1 MSTSKSIRRAVQCAL
16 WTGAAATL
24 ATQSVYAAEDQ
35 SIQEVVVTGTRIS
48 VPGAISSSPILSIGA
63 DEIQLQQATEIEQV
77 LRDLPVTQVGD
88 GSNVNNGSAGAA
100 TLNLRGLGPERN
112 LILINGKRVTPFN
125 YDGEVDTSIIP
136 TALIERVDI
145 VTGGA
150 SAVYGSDAIAGA
162 VNFVMKDDFEGVDI
176 STDFS
181 QFDERD
187 GDLRSASFVMGANV
201 ADGRGNIVVSMNWT
215 DREAVLLGDRPLGQ
229 LGIVSATGGGY
240 QQFLDGVQPTA
251 APAGCGG
258 PNAVSTSSG
267 GSGTTLPTR
276 IALFGGGSLGQFV
289 DGGGLIPNCSVFN
302 FNPYNYYQT
311 PLERFGGMVMGH
323 FEMNEHAEAYARFG
337 YTSTSVRTQV
347 APSGIFNTPF
357 WTPMSNPLINPTT
370 RDGLLARFNGA
381 DRALMRTSA
390 TATNTAP
397 ENWRDLNSNGVID
410 AADDVR
416 ITYQRRTVEFGPRST
431 TYDNNSYNMLI
442 GVRGELFADWDY
454 DVFGQY
460 GESERSNVSAGYANV
475 TNIANA
481 IDAAIDPNT
490 GLNACRSGAAG
501 CVPLNLFGGFGSITP
516 DQVAYSSASAIE
528 QQAYEQKIVG
538 ASVSGPINAV
548 QIPWAASS
556 MAMSFGV
563 EYREEFGTATPDL
576 CWQTLPASCLGGAGG
591 AILPISGGFDV
602 KEVYGEVL
610 LPVAS
615 DLPGVQALDL
625 EAGYRYADYDPSGVN
640 RTYKYGLSYKPIDQV
655 MFRVMKQRAARAPN
669 VGELAAPNVTA
680 LNNAQID
687 PCSVANAAN
696 ITPAL
701 AALCIQTGMDAGQ
714 VGVVQNLEAGQIN
727 TFEGTDLT
735 NLPKPE
741 QADTLTVG
749 VVWSPDFIPVAKNV
763 LISLDYYDVEIND
776 VIGEFGA
783 QEVLDA
789 CYVNAMADQCAKI
802 KRIGG
807 NLVVDGSGIE
817 TYTTNLKYLRAEGVE
832 LGMAL
837 GFDIG
842 RFGNLRVSANVNK
855 YLTHESQ
862 SDDTTALVDC
872 VGTFGTN
879 CGNGPQGGP
888 LPETRW
894 LQRTTWNYNDFTV
907 SLLWRHLSD
916 ITSALPACPPGE
928 DEGCIFPAFRNVS
941 SYDYFDL
948 FGSWQFMEQAS
959 VSFGV
964 SNLFEK
970 DPPVVGNEAA
980 DTSSNSGNTFP
991 QLYDALGRQFSVGLR
1006 VSF

>member
-16 WTGAAATL
+16 WTGAAAAM
-24 ATQSVYAAEDQ
+24 ATQSVYAAEEQ
-35 SIQEVVVTGTRIS
+35 NIQEVVVTGTRIS

-77 LRDLPVTQVGD
+77 LRDLPVTAVGD

-125 YDGEVDTSIIP
+125 YDGQVDTSIIP

-162 VNFVMKDDFEGVDI
+162 VNFILKDDFEGVDI

-181 QFDERD
+181 QYDEKD
-187 GDLRSASFVMGANV
+187 GNLRSASFVMGANV
-201 ADGRGNIVVSMNWT
+201 ADGRGNIVVGMNWT
-215 DREAVLLGDRPLGQ
+215 DREAVLLGDRPLGR

-240 QQFLDGVQPTA
+240 QNFLNGVQPDA

-258 PNAVSTSSG
+258 PNAVSLTSG

-276 IALFGGGSLGQFV
+276 IALFGGGALGQFRD
-289 DGGGLIPNCSVFN
+289 DGSLGANCSVFN

-347 APSGIFNTPF
+347 APSGIFATAF
-357 WTPMSNPLINPTT
+357 WTPMSNPLMNDAT
-370 RDGLLARFNGA
+370 RNQLLTRFNGA
-381 DRALMRTSA
+381 DLARMRTAA
-390 TATNTAP
+390 TATREQP
-397 ENWRDLNSNGVID
+397 ENWRDLNGNGVID
-410 AADDVR
+410 AEDDVR

-431 TYDNNSYNMLI
+431 TYDNNSFSMLV
-442 GVRGELFADWDY
+442 GVRGQLVGDWDY

-460 GESERSNVSAGYANV
+460 GEAERSNVSAGYANV

-481 IDAAIDPNT
+481 LDVVNIDGVPT
-490 GLNACRSGAAG
+490 CRSGAAG
-501 CVPLNLFGGFGSITP
+501 CVPLNLFGGFGAITP

-538 ASVSGPINAV
+538 ASVSGPINFV
-548 QIPWAASS
+548 QVPWAASS

-591 AILPISGGFDV
+591 SIQPIAGGFDV
-602 KEVYGEVL
+602 REVFGEVL
-610 LPVAS
+610 LPIAN

-625 EAGYRYADYDPSGVN
+625 EAGYRYADYDPTGVN
-640 RTYKYGLSYKPIDQV
+640 RTYKYGLSYKPVDQV
-655 MFRVMKQRAARAPN
+655 LFRVMKQRAARAPN
-669 VGELAAPNVTA
+669 VGELAAPQVTA
-680 LNNAQID
+680 LDNASID
-687 PCSVANAAN
+687 PCSVANAGN

-701 AALCIQTGMDAGQ
+701 RDLCIATGVSAPNVGTIQNIEAGQ
-714 VGVVQNLEAGQIN
+714 VN
-727 TFEGTDLT
+727 TFDGTDLQ

-741 QADTLTVG
+741 VADTLTVG
-749 VVWSPDFIPVAKNV
+749 VVWQPDFIPLAKDV
-763 LISLDYYDVEIND
+763 LISLDYYDIDISD
-776 VIGEFGA
+776 VIGEYGA

-789 CYVNAMADQCAKI
+789 CYINGILDQCAKI
-802 KRIGG
+802 RRIGG
-807 NLVVDGSGIE
+807 NLVNDGSGVE
-817 TYTTNLKYLRAEGVE
+817 TYTTNLQYLRAEGVE
-832 LGMAL
+832 LGVAM

-842 RFGNLRVSANVNK
+842 AFGNLRLSANVNK

-862 SDDTTALVDC
+862 SDDTTDLVDC

-894 LQRTTWNYNDFTV
+894 LQRTTWNYEDFTV
-907 SLLWRHLSD
+907 SLLWRHLSG
-916 ITSALPACPPGE
+916 ITSALPACTPPSTTN
-928 DEGCIFPAFRNVS
+928 CIFSQFRKID

-948 FGSWQFMEQAS
+948 FGSWTFMEQAT

-980 DTSSNSGNTFP
+980 DTGSNSGNTFP
-991 QLYDALGRQFSVGLR
+991 QLYDALGRMYSVGLR

>member
-1 MSTSKSIRRAVQCAL
+1 MSTSKSIRRAVQLAL
-16 WTGAAATL
+16 WTGAATVSA
-24 ATQSVYAAEDQ
+24 AQSVYAAEDQ
-35 SIQEVVVTGTRIS
+35 NIQEVVVTGTRIS
-48 VPGAISSSPILSIGA
+48 VPGAISSSPILSIGT
-63 DEIQLQQATEIEQV
+63 DEITMQQATEIEQV
-77 LRDLPVTQVGD
+77 FRDLPVTAVGD
-88 GSNVNNGSAGAA
+88 GSNVNNGTAGAS
-100 TLNLRGLGPERN
+100 TLNLRGLGAQRN
-112 LILINGKRVTPFN
+112 LILIDGKRVTPFN
-125 YDGEVDTSIIP
+125 YDGQVDTSVIP

-162 VNFVMKDDFEGVDI
+162 VNFVMKRDFEGVDL

-181 QFDERD
+181 QFDEKD

-215 DREAVLLGDRPLGQ
+215 DRQAVLLGNRPLGQ
-229 LGIVSATGGGY
+229 LGIETATGNGY
-240 QQFLDGVQPTA
+240 EQFLNGEPPLP

-258 PNAVSTSSG
+258 PNSVQSG

-276 IALFGGGSLGQFV
+276 ISLFGGGSLGQFRE
-289 DGGGLIPNCSVFN
+289 DGSLDPNCSVFN

-337 YTSTSVRTQV
+337 YTSTTVRQQI
-347 APSGIFNTPF
+347 APSGIFNTAF
-357 WTPMSNPLINPTT
+357 WTPMSNPLLSAGA
-370 RDGLLARFNGA
+370 RGELLARFNGA
-381 DRALMRTSA
+381 DRALMNTAA
-390 TATNTAP
+390 TATEDAP
-397 ENWRDLNSNGVID
+397 ENWRDLNNNGIID
-410 AADDVR
+410 ADDDVR

-431 TYDNNSYNMLI
+431 TYDNNSYNMMI

-475 TNIANA
+475 TNVANA
-481 IDAAIDPNT
+481 LDVVNIGGVPT
-490 GLNACRSGAAG
+490 CRSGAAG
-501 CVPLNLFGGFGSITP
+501 CVPLNLFGGFGAITP
-516 DQVAYSSASAIE
+516 DQVPYSSASAIE
-528 QQAYEQKIVG
+528 QQQYTQKIVG

-548 QIPWAASS
+548 QIPWAASP

-591 AILPISGGFDV
+591 SIQPISGGFDV
-602 KEVYGEVL
+602 REVFGEVL

-615 DLPGVQALDL
+615 DLPGIRALDL
-625 EAGYRYADYDPSGVN
+625 EAGYRYADYDPSGAN
-640 RTYKYGLSYKPIDQV
+640 RTYKYGFSYKPVDSV

-669 VGELAAPNVTA
+669 VGELAAPNTTA
-680 LNNAQID
+680 LDNASID
-687 PCSVANAAN
+687 PCSVANADN
-696 ITPAL
+696 ITPEL
-701 AALCIQTGMDAGQ
+701 TALCVSTGMSAGQ
-714 VGVVQNLEAGQIN
+714 VGVIQNLEAGQVN
-727 TFEGTDLT
+727 SFQGTDLN
-735 NLPKPE
+735 NLPEPE

-749 VVWSPDFIPVAKNV
+749 VVWQPDFIPLANDV
-763 LISLDYYDVEIND
+763 LISLDYYDIDINN

-783 QEVLDA
+783 QEVMDA
-789 CYVNAMADQCAKI
+789 CYVNAIADQCAKI
-802 KRIGG
+802 NRIGG

-832 LGMAL
+832 LGMAF

-842 RFGNLRVSANVNK
+842 KFGNLRLSANVNK

-862 SDDTTALVDC
+862 SDNTTALVDC
-872 VGTFGTN
+872 VGVFGTN

-894 LQRTTWNYNDFTV
+894 VQRTSWMYNDFTV
-907 SLLWRHLSD
+907 SLLWRHLSG
-916 ITSALPACPPGE
+916 IESALSPCPPGE
-928 DEGCIFPAFRNVS
+928 DEGCIFPTFKKID

-948 FGSWQFMEQAS
+948 YGSWQFMEQAS
-959 VSFGV
+959 VSFGI

-980 DTSSNSGNTFP
+980 DTGSNSGNTFP
-991 QLYDALGRQFSVGLR
+991 QLYDALGRQYAVGLR
-1006 VSF
+1006 FSF

>member
-1 MSTSKSIRRAVQCAL
+1 MSTSKSIRRAVQWAL
-16 WTGAAATL
+16 WTGAASVTAF
-24 ATQSVYAAEDQ
+24 QSVHAAEDLDT
-35 SIQEVVVTGTRIS
+35 IQEVVVTGTRIS
-48 VPGAISSSPILSIGA
+48 VPGAISSSPILSIGS
-63 DEIQLQQATEIEQV
+63 DEIRLQQATEIEQV
-77 LRDLPVTQVGD
+77 LRDLPITQVGD

-125 YDGEVDTSIIP
+125 YDGEVDTSVIP

-162 VNFVMKDDFEGVDI
+162 VNFLMKRDFEGVDI

-187 GDLRSASFVMGANV
+187 GDLRSVSLVMGANV
-201 ADGRGNIVVSMNWT
+201 ADGRGNIVVGLNWT
-215 DREAVLLGDRPLGQ
+215 DRKAVMLGDRPLGQ
-229 LGIVSATGGGY
+229 LGIETASGAGY
-240 QQFLDGVQPTA
+240 QEFLNGQPPLA

-258 PNAVSTSSG
+258 PNSVQSG

-276 IALFGGGSLGQFV
+276 VALFGGGALGQFRE
-289 DGGGLIPNCSVFN
+289 DGSLGANCSVFN

-357 WTPMSNPLINPTT
+357 WTPMSNPLLDPTV
-370 RDGLLARFNGA
+370 RAGLLARFNDPA
-381 DRALMRTSA
+381 QDLARMRTAA
-390 TATNTAP
+390 TATQAAP
-397 ENWRDLNSNGVID
+397 ENWRDLNNNGIID
-410 AADDVR
+410 EADDVR
-416 ITYQRRTVEFGPRST
+416 LTYQRRTVEFGPRST
-431 TYDNNSYNMLI
+431 TYDNNSFSMLV
-442 GVRGELFADWDY
+442 GVRGQLFAGWDY

-460 GESERSNVSAGYANV
+460 GESERSNVSDGYANV

-481 IDAAIDPNT
+481 LEAIPDAN
-490 GLNACRSGAAG
+490 GNAVCRSGAPG
-501 CVPLNLFGGFGSITP
+501 CVPLNLFGGFGAITP
-516 DQVAYSSASAIE
+516 DQVPYSSASAIE
-528 QQAYEQKIVG
+528 QQAYEQKIIG
-538 ASVSGPINAV
+538 ASVSGPIDAV
-548 QIPWAASS
+548 QLPWAASP

-563 EYREEFGTATPDL
+563 EYREEYGTATPDL

-591 AILPISGGFDV
+591 AILPIAGGFDV
-602 KEVYGEVL
+602 REVFGEVL

-615 DLPGVQALDL
+615 DLPGVRSFDL
-625 EAGYRYADYDPSGVN
+625 EAGYRYSDYDPSGAN
-640 RTYKYGLSYKPIDQV
+640 RTYKYGFSYKPVDQV

-680 LNNAQID
+680 LDNASID

-696 ITPAL
+696 ITPEL
-701 AALCIQTGMDAGQ
+701 TALCVATGMDPGQ
-714 VGVVQNLEAGQIN
+714 VGVVQNIEAGQVN
-727 TFEGTDLT
+727 SFTGTDLN

-741 QADTLTVG
+741 QADTFTVG
-749 VVWSPDFIPVAKNV
+749 VVWSPDFIPVVNNV
-763 LISLDYYDVEIND
+763 LVSLDYYDIDIQD

-789 CYVNAMADQCAKI
+789 CYVNAIADQCAKI

-807 NLVVDGSGIE
+807 NLVVDGSGVE

-832 LGMAL
+832 LGVAF
-837 GFDIG
+837 GVDIG
-842 RFGNLRVSANVNK
+842 KFGNLRFSANVNK

-862 SDDTTALVDC
+862 SDNTTALVDC
-872 VGTFGTN
+872 VGIYGTN

-907 SLLWRHLSD
+907 SLLWRHMSS
-916 ITSALPACPPGE
+916 IQSALPACPPGV
-928 DEGCIFPAFRNVS
+928 DEGCVFPAFKKVG

-980 DTSSNSGNTFP
+980 DTGSNSGNTFP
-991 QLYDALGRQFSVGLR
+991 QLYDALGRQFAVGLR
-1006 VSF
+1006 FSF

>member
-16 WTGAAATL
+16 WTGAAAAM
-24 ATQSVYAAEDQ
+24 ATQSVYAAEDEN
-35 SIQEVVVTGTRIS
+35 IQEVVVTGTRIS

-63 DEIQLQQATEIEQV
+63 DEINLQQATEIEQV
-77 LRDLPVTQVGD
+77 LRDLPVTAVGD

-100 TLNLRGLGPERN
+100 TLNLRGLGAQRN
-112 LILINGKRVTPFN
+112 LILINGKRLTPFN
-125 YDGEVDTSIIP
+125 YDGQVDTSMIP

-162 VNFVMKDDFEGVDI
+162 VNFILKEDFEGVDI
-176 STDFS
+176 GTDFS
-181 QFDERD
+181 QYDERD

-201 ADGRGNIVVSMNWT
+201 ADGRGNIVVGMNWT
-215 DREAVLLGDRPLGQ
+215 DREAVMLGDRPLGQ
-229 LGIVSATGGGY
+229 LGIETATGLGY
-240 QQFLDGVQPTA
+240 QQFLNGQPPTPA
-251 APAGCGG
+251 AADCNG
-258 PNAVSTSSG
+258 PNAVLAG
-267 GSGTTLPTR
+267 GSGTTLTTR
-276 IALFGGGSLGQFV
+276 IALFGGGSLGQFRN
-289 DGGGLIPNCSVFN
+289 DGSLNPNCSVFN

-311 PLERFGGMVMGH
+311 PLERFGGMVLGR

-347 APSGIFNTPF
+347 APSGIFATPF
-357 WTPMSNPLINPTT
+357 WTPMSNPLMQASARNSLLTTFNSATIFPT
-370 RDGLLARFNGA
+370 
-381 DRALMRTSA
+381 MRTAA
-390 TATNTAP
+390 TATKTAP
-397 ENWRDLNSNGVID
+397 ENWRDLNANGIVD
-410 AADDVR
+410 AADDVK

-431 TYDNNSYNMLI
+431 TYDNNSFNMLV
-442 GVRGELFADWDY
+442 GVKGQLFADWDY
-454 DVFGQY
+454 DLFGQY
-460 GESERSNVSAGYANV
+460 GEAERTNTSAGYANV

-481 IDAAIDPNT
+481 MEGVTDPLT
-490 GLNACRSGAAG
+490 GQTVCRSGAPG
-501 CVPLNLFGGFGSITP
+501 CVPLNLFGGFGSITQ

-528 QQAYEQKIVG
+528 QQLYTQKIVG

-556 MAMSFGV
+556 LAMSLGL
-563 EYREEFGTATPDL
+563 EYREESGTATPDL
-576 CWQTLPASCLGGAGG
+576 CWQTQPSSCLGGAGG
-591 AILPISGGFDV
+591 SILPISGGFEV
-602 KEVYGEVL
+602 KEIFGEVL
-610 LPVAS
+610 LPIAN
-615 DLPGVQALDL
+615 DLPGVRALDL
-625 EAGYRYADYDPSGVN
+625 EAGYRYSDYIPTGVN

-669 VGELAAPNVTA
+669 VGELAAPNTTA
-680 LNNAQID
+680 LDNANVD
-687 PCSVANAAN
+687 PCSVANAGN

-701 AALCIQTGMDAGQ
+701 AALCVQTGMDPGQ
-714 VGVVQNLEAGQIN
+714 VGVVQNLEAGQVN
-727 TFEGTDLT
+727 TFQGTDLT

-749 VVWSPDFIPVAKNV
+749 VVWSPDFIPVVKDV
-763 LISLDYYDVEIND
+763 LVSLDYYDIDINN

-789 CYVNAMADQCAKI
+789 CYVSGIADQCAKI
-802 KRIGG
+802 HRTGG
-807 NLVVDGSGIE
+807 NLVVQGSGVD

-832 LGMAL
+832 LGMAF

-842 RFGNLRVSANVNK
+842 AFGNLRISANVNK

-862 SDDTTALVDC
+862 SDETTALVDC
-872 VGTFGTN
+872 VGVYGTN

-894 LQRTTWNYNDFTV
+894 LQRTTWNYDDFTV
-907 SLLWRHLSD
+907 SLLWRHLSG
-916 ITSALPACPPGE
+916 ITSALPACGPGE
-928 DEGCIFPAFRNVS
+928 DEGCVFSSFKSIS
-941 SYDYFDL
+941 SYNYFDL
-948 FGSWQFMEQAS
+948 FGSWQFMEQAQ

-964 SNLFEK
+964 SNMFEK

-991 QLYDALGRQFSVGLR
+991 QLYDALGRLYSVGLR

>member
-16 WTGAAATL
+16 WTGAAAAM
-24 ATQSVYAAEDQ
+24 ATQSVYAAEEQ
-35 SIQEVVVTGTRIS
+35 NIQEVVVTGTRIS
-48 VPGAISSSPILSIGA
+48 VPGAVSSSPILSIGA

-77 LRDLPVTQVGD
+77 LRDLPLTAVGD

-181 QFDERD
+181 QFDEKD
-187 GDLRSASFVMGANV
+187 GDLRSASVVMGANV

-215 DREAVLLGDRPLGQ
+215 DREAVLLGDRPLGR
-229 LGIVSATGGGY
+229 LGIATATGANY
-240 QQFLDGVQPTA
+240 QNFLNGVAPNP

-258 PNAVSTSSG
+258 PNSVVAG
-267 GSGTTLPTR
+267 GSTTTLPTR
-276 IALFGGGSLGQFV
+276 VAIAGGGAIGQFRD
-289 DGGGLIPNCSVFN
+289 DGTIGPNCSVFN

-311 PLERFGGMVMGH
+311 PLERFGGMVLGR

-347 APSGIFNTPF
+347 APSGIFGTAF
-357 WTPMSNPLINPTT
+357 WTPLANPYINSSAQSTLINAYNAGRTAANPTV
-370 RDGLLARFNGA
+370 
-381 DRALMRTSA
+381 M
-390 TATNTAP
+390 TAGTFP
-397 ENWRDLNSNGVID
+397 NWRDLNSNGVVD
-410 AADDVR
+410 AADDVL
-416 ITYQRRTVEFGPRST
+416 ITYSRRTVEFGERST
-431 TYDNNSYNMLI
+431 TYDNNSFNMLV
-442 GVRGELFADWDY
+442 GVRGQLIGDWDY

-460 GESERSNVSAGYANV
+460 GEAERSNVSAGYTNV
-475 TNIANA
+475 TNAANA
-481 IDAAIDPNT
+481 MNAVST
-490 GLNACRSGAAG
+490 TACRGGQPG
-501 CVPLNLFGGFGSITP
+501 CVPLNLFGGFGTITP
-516 DQVAYSSASAIE
+516 EMAAYSSASAIE

-548 QIPWAASS
+548 QIPWAASPL
-556 MAMSFGV
+556 AMSFGV

-576 CWQTLPASCLGGAGG
+576 CWQTQPASCLGGAGG
-591 AILPISGGFDV
+591 SILPIAGGFDV
-602 KEVYGEVL
+602 REIFGEVL
-610 LPVAS
+610 LPVAN
-615 DLPGVQALDL
+615 DLPGIQALDI
-625 EAGYRYADYDPSGVN
+625 EAGYRYADYDPTGVN
-640 RTYKYGLSYKPIDQV
+640 RTYKYGLSYKPVDQV
-655 MFRVMKQRAARAPN
+655 LIRAMKQRAARAPN
-669 VGELAAPNVTA
+669 VGELAAPNTTA
-680 LNNAQID
+680 LDNATTD
-687 PCSVANAAN
+687 PCSVANAA
-696 ITPAL
+696 AL
-701 AALCIQTGMDAGQ
+701 AGNPTLQQLCISTGMSAGQ
-714 VGVVQNLEAGQIN
+714 LGVVNDLVSGQVN
-727 TFEGTDLT
+727 SFQGTDLD

-741 QADTLTVG
+741 QADTFTVG
-749 VVWSPDFIPVAKNV
+749 IVWSPEFIPVVKNV
-763 LISLDYYDVEIND
+763 LISLDYYDIEIND

-783 QEVLDA
+783 QEVLDN
-789 CYVNAMADQCAKI
+789 CYVGGIATECAKI
-802 KRIGG
+802 RRIGG
-807 NLVVDGSGIE
+807 GLTLDGSGVE
-817 TYTTNLKYLRAEGVE
+817 TFTTNLKSLRAEGVE
-832 LGMAL
+832 LGMAF

-842 RFGNLRVSANVNK
+842 AFGNLRLSANVNK

-862 SDDTTALVDC
+862 SSDVTPIVDC
-872 VGTFGTN
+872 VGIFGTN

-894 LQRTTWNYNDFTV
+894 LQRTTWNYDDFTV
-907 SLLWRHLSD
+907 SLLWRHLSS
-916 ITSALPACPPGE
+916 IKSAVPV
-928 DEGCIFPAFRNVS
+928 FPAFQKVD
-941 SYDYFDL
+941 SYDYFDM
-948 FGSWQFMEQAS
+948 FGSWQFMESAS

-964 SNLFEK
+964 SNLFEE

-991 QLYDALGRQFSVGLR
+991 QLYDALGRMYSVGLR